1 MVIYHSLEG
10 KRVIITAAASGIGRA
25 MAEAFL
31 ANRAR
36 VHICDID
43 AEQLAALRAEQP
55 ELGTSVTDVGD
66 PDQVAALFDEALAG
80 LGGLDIM
87 INNAGIA
94 GPTCPVEDCSV
105 EDWRRTLAIDLD
117 GTFFCLRHAVPAL
130 KRSGGGSIIN
140 LSSTAGLFG
149 FPYRA
154 PYAAAKWGVIG
165 LTKTLAK
172 ELGPSGIRVNAICP
186 GAVEGPRIDHVI
198 AAQAETRGIEAE
210 TVREE
215 YLGMSSLRTFID
227 ASDIADMA
235 LFLCADA
242 GHKVSGQA
250 LAVDGHIETLAR

>member
-1 MVIYHSLEG
+1 MYDSLKG
-10 KRVIITAAASGIGRA
+10 KRVIITAAASGIGRT

-31 ANRAR
+31 ANGAR

-43 AEQLAALRAEQP
+43 TGQLAAFQAEQP
-55 ELGTSVTDVGD
+55 NLGTSVTDVAD
-66 PDQVAALFDEALAG
+66 PDQVAGLFEAALAE
-80 LGGLDIM
+80 LGGLDVM

-94 GPTCPVEDCSV
+94 GPTCPVEDCSI

-130 KRSGGGSIIN
+130 KQAGGGSIIN
-140 LSSTAGLFG
+140 ISSTAGLFG

-154 PYAAAKWGVIG
+154 PYGAAKWGVIG

-186 GAVEGPRIDHVI
+186 GAVAGPRIDHVI
-198 AAQAETRGIEAE
+198 EAQAETRGVEVK
-210 TVREE
+210 TVRDE
-215 YLGMSSLRTFID
+215 YLRMSSLRTFID
-227 ASDIADMA
+227 ASDIAEMA

-250 LAVDGHIETLAR
+250 LAVDGHIETLAH

>member
-1 MVIYHSLEG
+1 MYDSLKG

-31 ANRAR
+31 AKGAR

-43 AEQLAALRAEQP
+43 AGQLAGFQAEQP
-55 ELGTSVTDVGD
+55 ELGTSVTDVSD
-66 PDQVAALFDEALAG
+66 PDQVANLFEAALAG

-94 GPTCPVEDCSV
+94 GPTCPIEDCSID
-105 EDWRRTLAIDLD
+105 DWRRTLAIDLD
-117 GTFFCLRHAVPAL
+117 GSFFCLRHAVPAL
-130 KRSGGGSIIN
+130 KQSGGGSIIN
-140 LSSTAGLFG
+140 ISSTAGLFG

-172 ELGPSGIRVNAICP
+172 ELGPAGIRVNAICP
-186 GAVEGPRIDHVI
+186 GAVSGPRIDHVI
-198 AAQAETRGIEAE
+198 AAQAETRGVEAE
-210 TVREE
+210 TVRDE
-215 YLGMSSLRTFID
+215 YLSMSSLRCFID